1 MRPLRIWIIR
11 LRGMFDK
18 DWRDVFRLSGNR
30 MQLTLLAYLSE
41 WFYGGS
47 LAHFKTREQL
57 SQQPPNSCRG

>member
-18 DWRDVFRLSGNR
+18 DWRNVFRLSGNR

-47 LAHFKTREQL
+47 LAQFKTREH
-57 SQQPPNSCRG
+57 